1 MKFTKKPPVE
11 PNSRKSI
18 LKKGIFAL
26 SLLLVALFVLPAIFF
41 MMKGQERDK
50 DNKQVPVT
58 EYATEIARNESD
70 FTGCSQKGRGEI
82 KELPSNVDELPV
94 NSHWW
99 VGLSALPVAQSNV
112 VIVGE
117 ITDAQAHL
125 SNDKTNVFSEFTL
138 KVEETLKQSQK
149 SIAIGDSII
158 TVRCG
163 GGVRFPS
170 GKTQYYRIAHQ
181 GLPSVGSRYVL
192 FLTDSNKRLS
202 ILTGYE
208 LTEGRVIPLDK
219 EESKEQKTQLPF
231 SISQDVDVN
240 TFLNDLRKV
249 TNSTKEKRDG
259 GQQ

>member
-1 MKFTKKPPVE
+1 MKFTKKPFVAPD
-11 PNSRKSI
+11 SRKST

-26 SLLLVALFVLPAIFF
+26 SLLLIALFVLPAIFF
-41 MMKGQERDK
+41 MMKGQERNK
-50 DNKQVPVT
+50 DNNQVPVT
-58 EYATEIARNESD
+58 EYATEMLRNESD

-94 NSHWW
+94 ISHWW
-99 VGLSALPVAQSNV
+99 VGLSALPVAQSDI
-112 VIVGE
+112 VIIGE

-138 KVEETLKQSQK
+138 KVEETLKQSQR

-163 GGVRFPS
+163 GGVKFPS
-170 GKTQYYRIAHQ
+170 GKTQYYRLAHQ
-181 GLPSVGSRYVL
+181 GLPSIGSRYVL
-192 FLTDSNKRLS
+192 FLTDNNKRLS

-208 LTEGRVIPLDK
+208 LTEDRVIPLDK
-219 EESKEQKTQLPF
+219 EESKAQKTQLPF
-231 SISQDVDVN
+231 SISQEVDVN
-240 TFLNDLRKV
+240 TFLNNLRQV
-249 TNSTKEKRDG
+249 TSSTKKKRDG